1 MAHQK
6 GKLIS
11 IARRLLNHNLNGS
24 TDQAD
29 NVMVKPVSDYTNG
42 DLIKSEISKIFYDHP
57 VPIALSP
64 ELKKNNSYKATKAID
79 TPVLVT
85 RDKDGIVRAFINIC
99 KHRGAPVCPEGSGT
113 KSKFN
118 CMYHGWMYDNT
129 GQLINIFKSDTFGDV
144 DTSKIK
150 LTELFCEERAGF
162 IWVCLN
168 PDIKYNLDEWMSG
181 FDKELDDI
189 DLKNWHLFRSIK
201 LSGPRWKICWDG
213 YLDGY
218 HHHMVHPKTVGK
230 NTIVNLIAHDT
241 FGPHQRFAF
250 GLKNIN
256 ELSDIEE
263 KDWEPENHLRLIHSV
278 FPNSSIS
285 AIQNQHCLVSI
296 VFPTPDLQGTITS
309 QYILCLKEPKTN
321 QEIKEAEEFAKL
333 ALVSIEDEDYPMN
346 FMIQDS
352 IDSKANT
359 EFMFGKNEPIQQHY
373 HNWIDKLTKKN
384 IL

>member
-6 GKLIS
+6 EKLIS

-29 NVMVKPVSDYTNG
+29 ECMIKPVSDYTDD
-42 DLIKSEISKIFYDHP
+42 DLIKSEVSKIFYDHP
-57 VPIALSP
+57 VPIALSS
-64 ELKKNNSYKATKAID
+64 ELKENNSYKATKAID

-85 RDKDGIVRAFINIC
+85 RDKNGIIRAFINIC

-118 CMYHGWMYDNT
+118 CTYHGWMYDNT
-129 GQLINIFKSDTFGDV
+129 GQLVNIFKSDTFGDV

-150 LTELFCEERAGF
+150 LTELFCEERSGF

-181 FDKELDDI
+181 FDSELDDI

-201 LSGPRWKICWDG
+201 LNGPRWKICWDG

-218 HHHMVHPKTVGK
+218 HHHMVHPETVGK

-333 ALVSIEDEDYPMN
+333 ASVAIEDEDYPMN

-352 IDSKANT
+352 YR
-359 EFMFGKNEPIQQHY
+359 F
-373 HNWIDKLTKKN
+373 
-384 IL
+384 